1 MARIPQ
7 KMDARFQWLPTEVAL
22 GLVDKNN
29 PTVDIKKYYSSLDPA
44 KQKEMIAS
52 ARAANNE
59 ISKSF
64 LASIAQK

>member
-1 MARIPQ
+1 MVHIPR

-22 GLVDKNN
+22 ALADKNN
-29 PTVDIKKYYSSLDPA
+29 PTAEIKKYYGSLDQA

-59 ISKSF
+59 VSKSF
-64 LASIAQK
+64 LAAIAQK